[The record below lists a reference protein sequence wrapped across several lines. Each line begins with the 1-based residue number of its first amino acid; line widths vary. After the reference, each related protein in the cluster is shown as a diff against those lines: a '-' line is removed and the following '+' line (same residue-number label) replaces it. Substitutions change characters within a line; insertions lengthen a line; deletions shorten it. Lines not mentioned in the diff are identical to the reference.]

1 MKPKFTVSEWVKNN
15 LKRSHKIEVSKFSN
29 LLFYLGN
36 FPMNRNQINLEF
48 SQEIILMIILMHYL
62 KLENL
67 DFLIGNFFK
76 RKLMISTENPGK
88 LHEALEGIFRY
99 SALLMSL
106 SGFALFEF
114 GHFILLALP
123 SAGSSRDA

>member
-29 LLFYLGN
+29 LFGIFTGN
-36 FPMNRNQINLEF
+36 YIDDYINALSEIREF
-48 SQEIILMIILMHYL
+48 GFFDRKI
-62 KLENL
+62 
-67 DFLIGNFFK
+67 FLK
-76 RKLMISTENPGK
+76 RKLMISTENPEK